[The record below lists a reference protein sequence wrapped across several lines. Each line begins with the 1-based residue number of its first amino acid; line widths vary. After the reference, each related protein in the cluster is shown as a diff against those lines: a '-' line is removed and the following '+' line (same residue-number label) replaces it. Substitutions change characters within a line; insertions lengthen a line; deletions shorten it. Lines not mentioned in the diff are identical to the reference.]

1 MPPSRFYRRF
11 MDHKLYEEWILSDE
25 ALSTGDRRALHAHL
39 TACDRCRRL
48 DQHWRSIRGVL
59 HAAGTAGPAPGFSGR
74 WTRRL
79 ESENHQRRAVRTAVA
94 VTAAGA
100 AAAFA
105 VSLFGLRMI
114 GIAVDLAA
122 PAFLQVAEWTERL
135 IAAQPALFAA
145 PAVSASIFYL
155 VVPLAVMG
163 FFAALGA
170 GAIAWLKMFRIL
182 AYFSE
187 Q

>member
-1 MPPSRFYRRF
+1 

-25 ALSTGDRRALHAHL
+25 ALSTGDRRALHVHL

-48 DQHWRSIRGVL
+48 DQNWRSVRSVL

-79 ESENHQRRAVRTAVA
+79 ESGNRQRRAVRTAVA

-105 VSLFGLRMI
+105 VSLFGIRMI
-114 GIAVDLAA
+114 GIAVELAA
-122 PAFLQVAEWTERL
+122 PAFQQVVVWTDRL
-135 IAAQPALFAA
+135 IAVLPALIAA

-155 VVPLAVMG
+155 IVPLAVMG

-170 GAIAWLKMFRIL
+170 GAIAWLKMFRIM
-182 AYFSE
+182 AQFSD
-187 Q
+187 QYSVFSDQ